1 MIGKLIIK
9 LASIAAAVSLLVGG
23 AYAAFTSNSV
33 SITGVVLGTAT
44 PTLQVATDGNLGDTA
59 DGYEETN
66 IYPGWTGD
74 PTGRLFK
81 LQNNTSDNGTVPFAK
96 VIPTISEET
105 YVGSTWEQWKD
116 QVQIRFWENGAA
128 AETGTGWESLNYWS
142 TNTTNNV
149 LKTDLNN
156 DGSVRSFRYQVR
168 MLSDADP
175 ALAGENTMTF
185 KINFVGL
192 TP

>member
-1 MIGKLIIK
+1 MNKNILVK
-9 LASIAAAVSLLVGG
+9 LASIAAAASLLVGG

-33 SITGVVLGTAT
+33 SITGVVLGSAT
-44 PTLQVATDGNLGDTA
+44 PSLQVATDGDWGETA

-66 IYPGWTGD
+66 MYPGWTGD
-74 PTGRLFK
+74 SAGRLFK
-81 LQNNTSDNGTVPFAK
+81 LQNNTSENGTVPFAK
-96 VIPTISEET
+96 VIPTISDQI

-116 QVQIRFWENGAA
+116 QVEIRFWENGSG
-128 AETGTGWESLNYWS
+128 AETGTDWESLNYWS
-142 TNTTNNV
+142 TNTTSNV

-168 MLSDADP
+168 MLTDADP
-175 ALAGENTMTF
+175 ALAGENNMTF